1 MIQMKQT
8 FHYKIKVNEN
18 SISFEFYLTKP
29 NHTADVHDGS
39 LTEESE
45 TRRFGIKLSYD
56 WSQVEEADEIIEM
69 MNNGKWIEMYQ
80 MSRNMIESCHVH
92 S

>member
-1 MIQMKQT
+1 MKQT
-8 FHYKIKVNEN
+8 FHYKIEVNEN
-18 SISFEFYLTKP
+18 SISFEFYLTRP
-29 NHTADVHDGS
+29 NHNADAHDGS

-69 MNNGKWIEMYQ
+69 INNGKLIEAYAL
-80 MSRNMIESCHVH
+80 SKNIIESIHTII
-92 S
+92 

>member
-8 FHYKIKVNEN
+8 FHYKIEVNEN

-29 NHTADVHDGS
+29 NHTADAHDGS

-45 TRRFGIKLSYD
+45 TRRFGIKLAYN
-56 WSQVEEADEIIEM
+56 WSNIEETDEIIEM
-69 MNNGKWIEMYQ
+69 LNNGNTIEAYALSKNITQ
-80 MSRNMIESCHVH
+80 SDQTNF
-92 S
+92 

>member
-8 FHYKIKVNEN
+8 FHYKIEVNEN

-29 NHTADVHDGS
+29 NHTADTHDVS

-45 TRRFGIKLSYD
+45 TRRFGIKLAYN
-56 WSQVEEADEIIEM
+56 WSNIEETDEIIEM
-69 MNNGKWIEMYQ
+69 LNNGNTIEAYALSKNITQ
-80 MSRNMIESCHVH
+80 SDQTNY
-92 S
+92 